1 VRWGEKL
8 YSLQIAEAFINR
20 QHSFQ
25 AIAKLL
31 HVNVSFLLC
40 FPSTHPCPNR
50 FPMSICHVI
59 ATIENAACLP
69 DRQPPFFHLFTD
81 HLRAQVKLLHLSIAT

>member
-31 HVNVSFLLC
+31 HVSVSFLLC

-59 ATIENAACLP
+59 ATIENAACL
-69 DRQPPFFHLFTD
+69 TD
-81 HLRAQVKLLHLSIAT
+81 SPRFSISSLII

>member
-1 VRWGEKL
+1 MGGEA

-31 HVNVSFLLC
+31 HVNISFLLC
-40 FPSTHPCPNR
+40 FPSTHPCPNKL
-50 FPMSICHVI
+50 PMSIFHVI
-59 ATIENAACLP
+59 ATIENPACL
-69 DRQPPFFHLFTD
+69 TD
-81 HLRAQVKLLHLSIAT
+81 SPRFSISSLII